1 MEHGKIVFVELQFNP
16 ERDADVLARLDSVDS
31 KQGYIRMLIHN
42 DLIQKGIIQGTIETV
57 TISRGRARYMTSSP
71 RSNLKLVTGG
81 PDQPII
87 DYLNTCGS
95 KIGYIRSLIRADI
108 DAGGTIAK
116 QINAPRETIDP
127 NTVLSSAERL
137 MSLMRDLAIQNE
149 AFAGSETTKAIKA
162 LTAWTE
168 KFKGDI

>member
-31 KQGYIRMLIHN
+31 KHGYIRVLIHN
-42 DLIQKGIIQGTIETV
+42 DLIQKGIIQGTTETV
-57 TISRGRARYMTSSP
+57 TVKKGRARYKSGSA

-87 DYLNTCGS
+87 DYLNTCSS

-108 DAGGTIAK
+108 DAGGTIAT
-116 QINAPRETIDP
+116 QINAPKETIDP

-137 MSLMRDLAIQNE
+137 TSLLHDLAIQDE
-149 AFAGSETTKAIKA
+149 AFAGSETNKAIKA

-168 KFKGDI
+168 KFKGNI